1 MSVSKHLIWKTSI
14 SHYAVNLL
22 SYISSVLINLL
33 SVDCVLFIF
42 KSTNKVL
49 IFLLL
54 NLLLSLQCIT
64 LVNHCTYYFLLKR
77 SLGNSVIDL
86 KCSPASTSLIICT
99 TVCFLLPVSYLIMCV
114 S

>member
-49 IFLLL
+49 IFL
-54 NLLLSLQCIT
+54 C
-64 LVNHCTYYFLLKR
+64 
-77 SLGNSVIDL
+77 
-86 KCSPASTSLIICT
+86 
-99 TVCFLLPVSYLIMCV
+99 
-114 S
+114 